1 MPPLGRPGGRHDV
14 APMLRSLAAPRARY
28 GPLRDPRGA
37 CLPWGGPAGVMMDV
51 WNNLLQGFIVA
62 GTPINLLWA
71 LVGCTIGTAVGV
83 LPGIGPATAVAMLL
97 PITLK
102 VEATASMIFFAG
114 IYYGAMYGGSTT
126 SILLNTPGEAGSMV
140 TALEGNKMAKNGRAG
155 AALATAAIGSFVA
168 GTIATVLVTLFA
180 PLVALHAV
188 KLGPPE
194 YFLLMLL
201 AFCTVSAV
209 LGQSTLRGLTALG
222 IGLAMGLV
230 GIDQITAQA
239 RYTGGVPELMDGL
252 EVVLVAVGLF
262 AVAEALYAVLY
273 QGRVVET
280 QNKLSRVHMTRE
292 EWRRSWP
299 AWLRATA
306 IGFPFGTIPAGGSEI
321 PTFISYATEKKIS
334 KHRHEFG
341 GIGAIEGVAGPEAAN
356 NAAVTA
362 TLIPLLTLGIPT
374 SNTTAILLGA
384 FQNYGIQPGP
394 QLFETN
400 GALVWALIASLYIGN
415 VMLLVLNLPLVGLW
429 VKLLKIPKPPL
440 YAGILIFATVG
451 VYGMRQSAFD
461 LLLLYAIGLLGVVL
475 RRYGFPTAPV
485 VVGMILGPLAEA
497 QMRNALSIGEGH
509 WGVFVQRP
517 MSLFLLI
524 VVLAVLVLPRA
535 VAWLKRR
542 RG

>member
-1 MPPLGRPGGRHDV
+1 MGG
-14 APMLRSLAAPRARY
+14 
-28 GPLRDPRGA
+28 
-37 CLPWGGPAGVMMDV
+37 MDI
-51 WNNLLQGFIVA
+51 WSQLINGFMTA
-62 GTPINLLWA
+62 GTPVNLLWA
-71 LVGCTIGTAVGV
+71 LVGCTLGTAVGV

-102 VEATASMIFFAG
+102 VDPTASMIFFAG

-140 TALEGNKMAKNGRAG
+140 TALEGNKMAKSGRAG

-168 GTIATVLVTLFA
+168 GTIATVMVTMFA
-180 PLVALHAV
+180 PIVAVYAV

-194 YFLLMLL
+194 YFMLMLL

-222 IGLAMGLV
+222 VGLAMGLV
-230 GIDQITAQA
+230 GIDQISGQA
-239 RYTGGVPELMDGL
+239 RYTGGVPEMMDGL

-273 QGRVVET
+273 QGREVET
-280 QNKLSRVHMTRE
+280 QNTMSKVHMTRD

-299 AWLRATA
+299 AWLRATF

-321 PTFISYATEKKIS
+321 PTFLSYATEKKLS
-334 KHRHEFG
+334 RHREEFG
-341 GIGAIEGVAGPEAAN
+341 TTGAIEGVAGPEAAN
-356 NAAVTA
+356 NAAITA

-384 FQNYGIQPGP
+384 FQNYGINPGP
-394 QLFETN
+394 QLFDTN

-415 VMLLVLNLPLVGLW
+415 VMLLILNLPMVGLW
-429 VKLLKIPKPPL
+429 VKMLKIPKAPL

-461 LLLLYAIGLLGVVL
+461 LFLMYAIGLLGVMM
-475 RRYGFPTAPV
+475 RRFGIPTAPV

-497 QMRNALSIGEGH
+497 QLRNALSIGEGH
-509 WGVFVQRP
+509 WSVLVERP
-517 MSLFLLI
+517 MSATLLA
-524 VVLAVLVLPRA
+524 VVVSVLVLPR
-535 VAWLKRR
+535 LMKMLRR
-542 RG
+542 NG